1 MFEEGNYVS
10 EKSFINNL
18 PIALK
23 TDLTYID
30 TAW

>member
-1 MFEEGNYVS
+1 MFGEGNYVS
-10 EKSFINNL
+10 EKSYINNL

-23 TDLTYID
+23 IELTYID